1 MMLRALKF
9 PGIFTLASILLAGC
23 SSGDAPDMTTSW
35 LGPLHAY
42 ERVSGADDDGVF
54 VLRDGKPVAAERII
68 LAPAGITV
76 SVDSDL
82 SSITPRAYERICAA
96 FADAL
101 VRELSKQPNDTS
113 ADSDA
118 YIVRIAL
125 TNLTAK
131 RIGKDIGAASLDDL
145 KFSFEMSAIE
155 AEFRNLRKR
164 RKRLPAVWPMHSEHS
179 PKEYRRG
186 SLRRGRSCPS
196 GPGRPPPCQRR
207 RKNNEDQFSSASGAN
222 GLRWRRRLMRIGT
235 PGKSNVSRI
244 PFIR

>member
-23 SSGDAPDMTTSW
+23 SSGDDPDMTTSW

-68 LAPAGITV
+68 LAPAEITV

-82 SSITPRAYERICAA
+82 NSITPRAYEHIRAA

-155 AEFRNLRKR
+155 AEFRNRRTNSRSAVIVAPAKAKETTASGLADAFGTFAERISTRIAQARAELSKR
-164 RKRLPAVWPMHSEHS
+164 ARAPATLPAA
-179 PKEYRRG
+179 K
-186 SLRRGRSCPS
+186 
-196 GPGRPPPCQRR
+196 
-207 RKNNEDQFSSASGAN
+207 K
-222 GLRWRRRLMRIGT
+222 
-235 PGKSNVSRI
+235 K
-244 PFIR
+244 